1 MSRTPDVVAADKE
14 RAQLQAWLKHFRA
27 LLAQIDEAAL
37 ILQAAPDEGPGPT
50 ILYANRAIGAMVG
63 KKREDLEGDRLDTLF
78 SGDDLRRFIDRL
90 PEVARR
96 GGLYR
101 FTGAITNG
109 EGEQVPCAGMVRG
122 FLGLR
127 GQPLS
132 FAVTLAA
139 VKEPEVREVEVE
151 VEKIVEVEKKEDPA
165 AASRDGLEMVGVI
178 ASGIAHDFNN
188 HLTPVSTILS
198 SLAALDELPE
208 EVKTSISD
216 ALAGVEEGT
225 RLAKQLLNAAKDCPG
240 ERTTADILPVVEKV
254 AKLGTTGSNVIQE
267 VVCESELPAV
277 VIDETEISQ
286 VFHNLVVNACQA
298 MENGGSVRIEA
309 TTTVFA
315 GGNDV
320 PDGLLPG
327 KYVEVSVRDRGCG
340 IPQDKIEGIF
350 QLFATTKET
359 GTGLGLARCR
369 SIVRS
374 HGGAITVTSK
384 ENVGSTFTVFLPV
397 AAKLDEEE
405 LPVAPPSGGKGLD
418 DPDEEVPIEHACGPV
433 LIVDDQEAILKATG
447 QILEKFGYSVTAV
460 TSGQEAINIYQSNF
474 RDGEPFV
481 AVILDV
487 TLPGGLNGIETLEE
501 IRKID
506 HDVRAVFSTGY
517 HFEEPRL
524 NELRRG
530 GYVGVL
536 PKPYKV
542 DGLARCVA
550 DAVRAAL

>member
-1 MSRTPDVVAADKE
+1 
-14 RAQLQAWLKHFRA
+14 
-27 LLAQIDEAAL
+27 
-37 ILQAAPDEGPGPT
+37 
-50 ILYANRAIGAMVG
+50 MVG
-63 KKREDLEGDRLDTLF
+63 RKRDELEGDRLDALF
-78 SGDDLRRFIDRL
+78 SGDDLARFIERL

-101 FTGAITNG
+101 FTGAITNA
-109 EGEQVPCAGMVRG
+109 EGELVPCAGMVRG

-151 VEKIVEVEKKEDPA
+151 RVVEVATEEADPA
-165 AASRDGLEMVGVI
+165 VARRDGLEMVGVI

-188 HLTPVSTILS
+188 HLTPVLTNLS
-198 SLAALDELPE
+198 YLAELDGLPE
-208 EVKTSISD
+208 EVKISISE
-216 ALAGVEEGT
+216 ALQGVEEGK
-225 RLAKQLLNAAKDCPG
+225 RLARQLLDAAKDRPG
-240 ERTTADILPVVEKV
+240 ERKAADILPVVEKV
-254 AKLGTTGSNVIQE
+254 ARLGTTGSNVTQE
-267 VVCESELPAV
+267 VVCEGDLPAV
-277 VIDETEISQ
+277 VIDETEIGQ

-309 TTTVFA
+309 TTTIFA
-315 GGNDV
+315 GGGDV

-327 KYVEVSVRDRGCG
+327 EYVEVSVRDRGCG

-369 SIVRS
+369 SIVLG

-384 ENVGSTFTVFLPV
+384 ENVGSTFTVYLPV
-397 AAKLDEEE
+397 AARLDDGEV
-405 LPVAPPSGGKGLD
+405 PVAAPLAESADG
-418 DPDEEVPIEHACGPV
+418 DPEEEVPIEHACGPV
-433 LIVDDQEAILKATG
+433 LIVDDQESILKVTG

-460 TSGQEAINIYQSNF
+460 TSGQKAIDTYQKNF
-474 RDGEPFV
+474 RDGEPYV

-501 IRKID
+501 MRKID

-517 HFEEPRL
+517 HFEEPL
-524 NELRRG
+524 LTELRRG

-542 DGLARCVA
+542 DRLARCVA

>member
-63 KKREDLEGDRLDTLF
+63 KKREDLEGDRLDVLF

-151 VEKIVEVEKKEDPA
+151 KIVEVEKEDDPA
-165 AASRDGLEMVGVI
+165 TARRDGLEMVGVI

-188 HLTPVSTILS
+188 HLTPVATILS
-198 SLAALDELPE
+198 DLAKHDELPE
-208 EVKTSISD
+208 AVKIAISD
-216 ALAGVEEGT
+216 ALAEVDEGT
-225 RLAKQLLNAAKDCPG
+225 RLAKQLLNAAKNRPG
-240 ERTTADILPVVEKV
+240 ERKPADILPVVEKV

-267 VVCESELPAV
+267 VVCNEKLPAV

-309 TTTVFA
+309 TTKVFA
-315 GGNDV
+315 GGNEV
-320 PDGLLPG
+320 PEGLLPG
-327 KYVEVSVRDRGCG
+327 EYVEVSVRDRGCG
-340 IPQDKIEGIF
+340 IPQDKIGGIF

-369 SIVRS
+369 SIVIG
-374 HGGAITVTSK
+374 HGGAITVNSK

-397 AAKLDEEE
+397 AARLAECE
-405 LPVAPPSGGKGLD
+405 LPVDPPSSETDSG

-433 LIVDDQEAILKATG
+433 LIVDDQEAILKVTG

-460 TSGQEAINIYQSNF
+460 TSGQEAINLYQSSY
-474 RDGEPFV
+474 
-481 AVILDV
+481 
-487 TLPGGLNGIETLEE
+487 PG
-501 IRKID
+501 R
-506 HDVRAVFSTGY
+506 RAVRGSD
-517 HFEEPRL
+517 PRCDL
-524 NELRRG
+524 TWRAQRHRNARGDAEDRPRRTCRIFDR
-530 GYVGVL
+530 L
-536 PKPYKV
+536 PF
-542 DGLARCVA
+542 
-550 DAVRAAL
+550 

>member
-63 KKREDLEGDRLDTLF
+63 KKREDLEGDRLDALF

-101 FTGAITNG
+101 FTGAITNA

-151 VEKIVEVEKKEDPA
+151 KIVEVEKEEDPA

-188 HLTPVSTILS
+188 HLTPVATILS
-198 SLAALDELPE
+198 DLAKHDELPE
-208 EVKTSISD
+208 AVKIAISD
-216 ALAGVEEGT
+216 ALAEVDEGT
-225 RLAKQLLNAAKDCPG
+225 RLAKQLLNAARNRPG
-240 ERTTADILPVVEKV
+240 ERKPADILPVVEKV

-267 VVCESELPAV
+267 VVCEGELPAV
-277 VIDETEISQ
+277 VIDETEIGQ

-298 MENGGSVRIEA
+298 MENGGSVRIDA
-309 TTTVFA
+309 TTKVFA

-320 PDGLLPG
+320 PEGLLPG
-327 KYVEVSVRDRGCG
+327 EYVEVSVRDRGCG
-340 IPQDKIEGIF
+340 IPQDKIGGIF

-369 SIVRS
+369 SIVLG

-384 ENVGSTFTVFLPV
+384 ENVGSTFTVYLPV
-397 AAKLDEEE
+397 AARPDGG
-405 LPVAPPSGGKGLD
+405 VGIAAPPCGGSESD

-433 LIVDDQEAILKATG
+433 LIVDDQEAILKVTG

-460 TSGQEAINIYQSNF
+460 TSGQEAINLYQSSF
-474 RDGEPFV
+474 RDGEPYV

-501 IRKID
+501 MRKID

-517 HFEEPRL
+517 HFEEPL
-524 NELRRG
+524 LTELRRG

-542 DGLARCVA
+542 DRLARCVA